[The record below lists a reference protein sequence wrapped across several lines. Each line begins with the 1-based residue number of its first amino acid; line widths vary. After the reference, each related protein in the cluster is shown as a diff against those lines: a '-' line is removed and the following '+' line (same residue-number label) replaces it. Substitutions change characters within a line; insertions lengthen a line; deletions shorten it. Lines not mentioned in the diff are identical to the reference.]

1 MLANIFLNS
10 WKKAPLQPDTNKA
23 LRGKKKKKTDE
34 FNQLK

>member
-10 WKKAPLQPDTNKA
+10 WKKAPLQPDANKA
-23 LRGKKKKKTDE
+23 LREKKNDE